1 MVCIHRVMDHG
12 PPLRATIMKRGA
24 LPQGQPLTWRAIDQA
39 RPGEVVAAGDA
50 VAHSQALGI
59 LQERE

>member
-1 MVCIHRVMDHG
+1 MDHG